1 MYRRRIS
8 VVFAAVFAALS
19 LAAATVPPECAATKG
34 AKIENGVVRNGVD
47 RNAYCMIEYKL
58 KEKVPFSPAQTL
70 AFEYRLT
77 ADDPKAFVVVSLLI
91 DGKATY
97 ATQKANGEWQTAKL
111 PLSGIRYEMKF
122 GGTHPE
128 KGGMIGGLKIY
139 GRAPVP
145 TKMILELKNIEFT
158 DTPAAAKAPAAE
170 TSSAP
175 APVPAD
181 KAKLAGKQIELC
193 MIGDSITWAGVGDYF
208 RGYLLPHIP
217 ELAFVG
223 THTAKLGYSHAGEG
237 NDNTVNCLKNR
248 VEDPVHIPNS
258 RYYHLLMGVNDASG
272 AVTLVDRAKDTAPEK
287 VIGDLARKIA
297 DRLMAICG
305 KLLARPTTE
314 KVFLGT
320 IFPCYPGWLNP
331 PPADMIRKYEFR
343 DWTTREVNKILRA
356 EVPAKFNGKVV
367 LVEYEFPLRA
377 RPDWKKEIMLH
388 PTAYGYAV
396 VAQILAETL
405 KKEARPANGPAG
417 NYGVEVVNLWDDA
430 KQQTLPLIPGHYV
443 MSFETDD
450 APDGKA
456 VFELYGDHPSHP
468 VTKRKAFVKKLTVT
482 VTPGKRA
489 FAVVPVTSPESVGRE
504 TCRIRNANCTLK
516 KIKIEKMRPDGRPTP
531 YQTGRVIDTTVT
543 PYLGE
548 LLVQVP

>member
-1 MYRRRIS
+1 MFCRKIS
-8 VVFAAVFAALS
+8 AVLAVTFAALS
-19 LAAATVPPECAATKG
+19 FAALSLAALPLAAATVPPECVITKG
-34 AKIENGVVRNGVD
+34 AKVENGVVRNGVD

-58 KEKVPFSPAQTL
+58 KEKIPFSPTQSL
-70 AFEYRLT
+70 VVGYRLT
-77 ADDPKAFVVVSLLI
+77 SGDPKAFVVVSLLI

-97 ATQKANGEWQTAKL
+97 ATLKANGEWQTAKL
-111 PLSGIRYEMKF
+111 PLSGIRYETKF
-122 GGTHPE
+122 GGTLPA
-128 KGGMIGGLKIY
+128 KGEMITGIKIY

-145 TKMILELKNIEFT
+145 TKMVLEIKGSIAFT
-158 DTPAAAKAPAAE
+158 EIPASLMKTPA

-193 MIGDSITWAGVGDYF
+193 MIGDSITWAGVGDYY

-248 VEDPVHIPNS
+248 VEDPVRIPNS

-272 AVTLVDRAKDTAPEK
+272 AVTLVDRAKGVAPEK

-320 IFPCYPGWLNP
+320 IFPCYPGWMNP

-388 PTAYGYAV
+388 PTAYGYSV
-396 VAQILAETL
+396 VAGILAETL

-450 APDGKA
+450 APDGKFSLNLLYDKAEKAGRLAA
-456 VFELYGDHPSHP
+456 VIGVGDWYH
-468 VTKRKAFVKKLTVT
+468 VG
-482 VTPGKRA
+482 TPEALALAEQR
-489 FAVVPVTSPESVGRE
+489 
-504 TCRIRNANCTLK
+504 LK
-516 KIKIEKMRPDGRPTP
+516 E
-531 YQTGRVIDTTVT
+531 
-543 PYLGE
+543 
-548 LLVQVP
+548 